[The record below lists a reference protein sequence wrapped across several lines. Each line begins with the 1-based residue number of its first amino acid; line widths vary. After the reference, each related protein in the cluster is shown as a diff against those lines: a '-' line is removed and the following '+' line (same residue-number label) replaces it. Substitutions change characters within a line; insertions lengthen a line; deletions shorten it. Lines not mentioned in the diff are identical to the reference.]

1 MKNVSRE
8 TITTMQET
16 SFISTFQK
24 ELEILGISY
33 SEIQI
38 EQIYQ
43 HYKKLTAYNK
53 IINLTS
59 IGQSD
64 QAATLLFADSLI
76 PLDYIHQKENARIL
90 ELGSG
95 GGFPSI
101 PLKIFLPGSISFTL
115 VERRQKAAFF
125 LEALVAYLKLENISI
140 LNNRIEELFSDLSF
154 THAFDFVLNKAAF
167 QTKNF
172 LDISF
177 GFLKPGAYALHWTRQ
192 TNISPDVP
200 DGWNLSEIIK
210 PPEKSSLN
218 NSAVAVY
225 QKHSEIAVA
234 NFKSD

>member
-1 MKNVSRE
+1 LGNCPDENVSRE
-8 TITTMQET
+8 TFTTMPEI

-33 SEIQI
+33 SETQI
-38 EQIYQ
+38 EQINQ
-43 HYKKLTAYNK
+43 HYRKLTAYNK

-64 QAATLLFADSLI
+64 QAAILLFADSLI

-101 PLKIFLPGSISFTL
+101 PLKIFLPGPVSFTL

-125 LEALVAYLKLENISI
+125 LEALVAYLNLENISI

-154 THAFDFVLNKAAF
+154 TNAFDFVLNKAAF
-167 QTKNF
+167 QVKNF
-172 LDISF
+172 LEISD
-177 GFLKPGAYALHWTRQ
+177 GFLKPGACALHWTRQ
-192 TNISPDVP
+192 TNITPDVP
-200 DGWNLSEIIK
+200 GNWNLAEIIK
-210 PPEKSSLN
+210 PPQQSSLN
-218 NSAVAVY
+218 NNAVAVY
-225 QKHSEIAVA
+225 QKA
-234 NFKSD
+234 F